1 MKRTR
6 PPFIKTPGD
15 GRKRF
20 GDTEL
25 TQAFETNRST
35 TSPSLRQI
43 VAATTTA
50 TSTGGCSCDTTELEA
65 SIAALLARI
74 EALEDAVDAI
84 EEVVFHSLDFSKSM
98 NSFYF
103 PLVG

>member
-1 MKRTR
+1 MRRTR

-25 TQAFETNRST
+25 TQAFETDY
-35 TSPSLRQI
+35 
-43 VAATTTA
+43 ATTA
-50 TSTGGCSCDTTELEA
+50 PSRRQVLASSSTSTSGSCTCDTSALEA
-65 SIAALLARI
+65 ALAAALARI
-74 EALEDAVDAI
+74 EELEDAVDAL
-84 EEVVFHSLDFSKSM
+84 ETTFYHSLDFSKSK

>member
-1 MKRTR
+1 MRRTR

-25 TQAFETNRST
+25 TQAFETDRAT

-43 VAATTTA
+43 IAAADT
-50 TSTGGCSCDTTELEA
+50 TSTSGGCSCDTSALEA
-65 SIAALLARI
+65 QIAALLARL
-74 EALEDAVDAI
+74 ETLEDAVEDI
-84 EEVVFHSLDFSKSM
+84 ETAFYHSLDFSDGR